1 MLSYKCTAILENN
14 NATKNVMAQ
23 LTYELLIFSEIP
35 HKKKYLL
42 RLDCECCCP
51 PTAVPSNSD
60 QIANFPSNQNCQTE
74 KFGQQHLQSSH
85 CNTLKIF
92 IQI

>member
-1 MLSYKCTAILENN
+1 MLSYKCPAILENN

-23 LTYELLIFSEIP
+23 LTHELFIFSEIP
-35 HKKKYLL
+35 HKKNIYLDL
-42 RLDCECCCP
+42 IVS
-51 PTAVPSNSD
+51 VPSNSD